1 MNATER
7 HAEVSA
13 MLRDSGLLRIA
24 LNGTSMLP
32 SIAEPMVLQIGSA
45 QGAGI
50 GDVLIF
56 HNGDVNVA
64 HRIVAVEPNGFRT
77 AGDAQPHVVE
87 SVPFASVVGRV
98 VAIWSDASAAQRRV
112 DGRVHRLRGWYY
124 ARFHRV
130 RRFLH
135 IAGAKARDLVER
147 AQPQR
152 RARMAPR
159 LVAAIGAV
167 ARGDSERLLTA
178 LAGDSAPLAAIAK
191 RHRCDAMLGDAARR
205 FGVTE
210 LLSPDLAAEFRR
222 AGLDAVIATG
232 RMEQAVNR
240 TVAVLRSAGIEF
252 ALLKG
257 AARVYS
263 KMPGAAFHPSDDV
276 DIFVPARAVDAAVLV
291 LQSHGWGCTESP
303 AERRRFRMHHHHAV
317 PLYSPNL
324 DFPVEIHH
332 ELALP
337 GTLSIATT
345 WNALRGHLVRVE
357 GSAGPVW
364 QLDRVGTALHLA
376 IHAIGLARLRDV
388 ALLAMLLPALT
399 FGERRMFWDMLGAER
414 RDPVRLAA
422 SVALASRATGV
433 PFPEPPGVASYIRWA
448 LRREDLPQRLRRRC
462 DAADLWF
469 ARPDAP
475 WAAMHQLAPWWTR
488 GASAARLPLRI
499 LGRCATSVVAAAYA
513 TQLPGDGLDLD
524 DQRLRTKVR
533 ADAENVARGASPI
546 DICRG
551 DDVIDDAF

>member
-1 MNATER
+1 MSAMDRIE
-7 HAEVSA
+7 AVSA
-13 MLRDSGLLRIA
+13 ILLDSGRLRIA
-24 LNGTSMLP
+24 LKGTSMLP
-32 SIAEPMVLQIGSA
+32 SLAEPMVLQLGTA
-45 QGAGI
+45 ERAGI
-50 GDVLIF
+50 GDVLVF
-56 HNGDVNVA
+56 HNGSVNVA
-64 HRIVAVEPNGFRT
+64 HRVVAIEANGFRT

-87 SVPFASVVGRV
+87 SVPFTSVLGRV
-98 VAIWSDASAAQRRV
+98 VAVWSDGSHEARRV
-112 DGRVHRLRGWYY
+112 DGRAQGLRGWYY

-130 RRFLH
+130 RRLLR
-135 IAGAKARDLVER
+135 ITGGKARDLIER

-152 RARMAPR
+152 RARATPR

-167 ARGDSERLLTA
+167 ARGDSERLVTA
-178 LAGDSAPLAAIAK
+178 LGGDAAALATIAK

-210 LLSPDLAAEFRR
+210 QLPTDLAVDFRR
-222 AGLDAVIATG
+222 ARLDAVIATG
-232 RMEQAVNR
+232 RMELAVNR

-276 DIFVPARAVDAAVLV
+276 DIFVPARAVDLAVLV
-291 LQSHGWGCTESP
+291 LQSHGWDCAESP

-317 PLYSPNL
+317 PLYSPSH

-337 GTLSIATT
+337 GTLSLETT

-357 GSAGPVW
+357 GSAGTVW

-376 IHAIGLARLRDV
+376 IHAIGLARLRDI
-388 ALLAMLLPALT
+388 ALLAMLLPTLT
-399 FGERRMFWDMLGAER
+399 LGERRTFWDMLGAER

-422 SVALASRATGV
+422 SVALASRATGM
-433 PFPEPPGVASYIRWA
+433 PYPERRGVASYIRWA
-448 LRREDLPQRLRRRC
+448 LRREDLPLRLRRRC

-488 GASAARLPLRI
+488 GTAGLPLRI
-499 LGRCATSVVAAAYA
+499 FGRCATSVVAAAYA
-513 TQLPGDGLDLD
+513 TQLPDDDLELD
-524 DQRLRTKVR
+524 DQRLRTKIR
-533 ADAENVARGASPI
+533 ADAENVAFGASSI
-546 DICRG
+546 DVRHG

>member
-1 MNATER
+1 MNAAER
-7 HAEVSA
+7 HENASA

-32 SIAEPMVLQIGSA
+32 SIAEPMVLQLGTA
-45 QGAGI
+45 ERARI
-50 GDVLIF
+50 GDVLVF
-56 HNGDVNVA
+56 HNGSVNVA
-64 HRIVAVEPNGFRT
+64 HRIVGINANGFRT

-87 SVPFASVVGRV
+87 SVPFTSVVGRV
-98 VAIWSDASAAQRRV
+98 VAIWSDASPTQRRV
-112 DGRVHRLRGWYY
+112 DGRAHRLRGWYY
-124 ARFHRV
+124 ARFHRM
-130 RRFLH
+130 RKLLR
-135 IAGAKARDLVER
+135 IAGGKARELIER

-152 RARMAPR
+152 RARLAPR

-167 ARGDSERLLTA
+167 ARGDSERFVTA
-178 LAGDSAPLAAIAK
+178 LAGDAAALAALAK

-210 LLSPDLAAEFRR
+210 HLPAELALDLRR

-291 LQSHGWGCTESP
+291 LQAHGWSCTESP

-317 PLYSPNL
+317 PLYSPNH

-337 GTLSIATT
+337 GTLSLETT

-376 IHAIGLARLRDV
+376 IHAIGLARLRDI
-388 ALLAMLLPALT
+388 ALLAMLLPTLT
-399 FGERRMFWDMLGAER
+399 VGERRMFWDMLGAER

-422 SVALASRATGV
+422 SVALASRATGM
-433 PFPEPPGVASYIRWA
+433 PFPERRGVASYIRWA
-448 LRREDLPQRLRRRC
+448 LRREDLPLRLRRRC
-462 DAADLWF
+462 DVADLWF

-488 GASAARLPLRI
+488 GTAGLPLRI
-499 LGRCATSVVAAAYA
+499 FGRCATSVVAAAYA
-513 TQLPGDGLDLD
+513 TQLRDDDLVLD

-533 ADAENVARGASPI
+533 ADAENVAFGASSI
-546 DICRG
+546 DVCRC
-551 DDVIDDAF
+551 DDVIDDAY